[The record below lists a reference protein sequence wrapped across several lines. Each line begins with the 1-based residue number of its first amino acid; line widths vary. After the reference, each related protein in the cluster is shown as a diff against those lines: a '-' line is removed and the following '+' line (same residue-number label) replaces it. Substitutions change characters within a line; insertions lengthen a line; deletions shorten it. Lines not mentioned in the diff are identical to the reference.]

1 MDISNGSGGID
12 SNKFIDYFTKQLPL
26 DLAQMAT
33 LRDELERR
41 QGAMTAVDDANK
53 AKLEADAILASAKAE
68 SEDLVKQTN
77 SQKQIADKLIQDL
90 NQQQK
95 DLDLKQINFDNQ
107 VDFQNAEL
115 NKRTKAADKRDDVL
129 TERETI
135 VKQKELDN
143 SAKEAELAQYQIELD
158 SRIKAFQDKVKL
170 LSIEL
175 YWCDTPGILRSH
187 RCLKK

>member
-12 SNKFIDYFTKQLPL
+12 SSKFIDYFTKQLPL

-53 AKLEADAILASAKAE
+53 AKLEADGILASAKAE
-68 SEDLVKQTN
+68 AEDLVKQT
-77 SQKQIADKLIQDL
+77 SLQKQIADKLITDL
-90 NQQQK
+90 NEQQK
-95 DLDLKQINFDNQ
+95 ALDLKQINFDNQ

-115 NKRTKAADKRDDVL
+115 VKRTKAANKKDESL
-129 TERETI
+129 TEREI
-135 VKQKELDN
+135 AVKQKELDN
-143 SAKEAELAQYQIELD
+143 LAKEAELTQYQVELD

-170 LSIEL
+170 LSI
-175 YWCDTPGILRSH
+175 
-187 RCLKK
+187 

>member
-12 SNKFIDYFTKQLPL
+12 SSKFIDYFTKQLPL

-53 AKLEADAILASAKAE
+53 AKLEADGILASAKAE
-68 SEDLVKQTN
+68 AEDLVKQT
-77 SQKQIADKLIQDL
+77 SLQKQIADKLITDL
-90 NQQQK
+90 NEQQK
-95 DLDLKQINFDNQ
+95 ALDLKQISFDNQ

-115 NKRTKAADKRDDVL
+115 VKRTKAANKKDEALV
-129 TERETI
+129 EREI
-135 VKQKELDN
+135 AVKQKELDN
-143 SAKEAELAQYQIELD
+143 LAKEAELTQYQVELD

-170 LSIEL
+170 LSI
-175 YWCDTPGILRSH
+175 
-187 RCLKK
+187 

>member
-68 SEDLVKQTN
+68 SEDLIKQTN

-115 NKRTKAADKRDDVL
+115 NKRIKAADKRDAVL

-143 SAKEAELAQYQIELD
+143 SAKEAELAQYQVELD

-170 LSIEL
+170 LSV
-175 YWCDTPGILRSH
+175 
-187 RCLKK
+187 

>member
-68 SEDLVKQTN
+68 SEDLIKQTN

-115 NKRTKAADKRDDVL
+115 NKRIKAADKRDAVL

-170 LSIEL
+170 LSV
-175 YWCDTPGILRSH
+175 
-187 RCLKK
+187 

>member
-53 AKLEADAILASAKAE
+53 AKLEADAILAKAKAE
-68 SEDLVKQTN
+68 AQNLIAQTN
-77 SQKQIADKLIQDL
+77 SKKQIADKLIVDL

-95 DLDLKQINFDNQ
+95 DLDLKKINFDNQ

-143 SAKEAELAQYQIELD
+143 SAKEAELAQYQVELD

-170 LSIEL
+170 LSV
-175 YWCDTPGILRSH
+175 
-187 RCLKK
+187 

>member
-143 SAKEAELAQYQIELD
+143 SAKEAELAQYQVELD

-170 LSIEL
+170 LSI
-175 YWCDTPGILRSH
+175 
-187 RCLKK
+187 

>member
-143 SAKEAELAQYQIELD
+143 SAKEAELAQYQVELD

-170 LSIEL
+170 LSV
-175 YWCDTPGILRSH
+175 
-187 RCLKK
+187 

>member
-53 AKLEADAILASAKAE
+53 AKLEADAILAKAKTEAQN
-68 SEDLVKQTN
+68 LIAQTN
-77 SQKQIADKLIQDL
+77 SQKQIADKLIVDL

-95 DLDLKQINFDNQ
+95 DLDLKKINFDNQ

-170 LSIEL
+170 LSI
-175 YWCDTPGILRSH
+175 
-187 RCLKK
+187 

>member
-12 SNKFIDYFTKQLPL
+12 SGKFIDYFTKQLPL

-53 AKLEADAILASAKAE
+53 AKLEADGILASAKAE
-68 SEDLVKQTN
+68 AEDLVKQTN
-77 SQKQIADKLIQDL
+77 LQKQIADKLIADL
-90 NQQQK
+90 NEQQK
-95 DLDLKQINFDNQ
+95 ALDLKQISFDNQ

-115 NKRTKAADKRDDVL
+115 VKRTKAANKKDESL
-129 TERETI
+129 TEREI
-135 VKQKELDN
+135 AVKQKELDN
-143 SAKEAELAQYQIELD
+143 LAKEAELTQYQVELD

-170 LSIEL
+170 LSI
-175 YWCDTPGILRSH
+175 
-187 RCLKK
+187 

>member
-68 SEDLVKQTN
+68 SEDLIKQTN

-115 NKRTKAADKRDDVL
+115 NKRIKAADKRDAVL

-143 SAKEAELAQYQIELD
+143 SAKEAELAQYQVELD

-170 LSIEL
+170 LSI
-175 YWCDTPGILRSH
+175 
-187 RCLKK
+187 

>member
-68 SEDLVKQTN
+68 SEDLIAQTN
-77 SQKQIADKLIQDL
+77 SQKQIADKLLADL
-90 NQQQK
+90 NEQQK
-95 DLDLKQINFDNQ
+95 ALDLKQISFDNQ

-115 NKRTKAADKRDDVL
+115 VKRTKAANKKDESL
-129 TERETI
+129 TEREI
-135 VKQKELDN
+135 AVKQKELDN
-143 SAKEAELAQYQIELD
+143 SAKEAELAQYQVELD

-170 LSIEL
+170 LSI
-175 YWCDTPGILRSH
+175 
-187 RCLKK
+187 

>member
-12 SNKFIDYFTKQLPL
+12 SSKFIDYFTKQLPL

-53 AKLEADAILASAKAE
+53 AKLEADGILASAKAE
-68 SEDLVKQTN
+68 AEDLVKQT
-77 SQKQIADKLIQDL
+77 SLQKQIADKLITDL
-90 NQQQK
+90 NEQQK
-95 DLDLKQINFDNQ
+95 ALDLKQISFDNQ

-115 NKRTKAADKRDDVL
+115 VKRTKAANKKDESLV
-129 TERETI
+129 EREI
-135 VKQKELDN
+135 AVKQKELDN
-143 SAKEAELAQYQIELD
+143 LAKEAELKQYQVELD

-170 LSIEL
+170 LSI
-175 YWCDTPGILRSH
+175 
-187 RCLKK
+187 

>member
-12 SNKFIDYFTKQLPL
+12 SSKFIDYFTKQLPL

-53 AKLEADAILASAKAE
+53 AKLEADGILASAKAE
-68 SEDLVKQTN
+68 AEDLVKQT
-77 SQKQIADKLIQDL
+77 SLQKQIADKLITDL
-90 NQQQK
+90 NEQQK
-95 DLDLKQINFDNQ
+95 ALDLKQINFDNQ

-115 NKRTKAADKRDDVL
+115 VKRTKAANKKDESLV
-129 TERETI
+129 EREI
-135 VKQKELDN
+135 VVKQKELDN
-143 SAKEAELAQYQIELD
+143 LAKEAELKQYQVELD

-170 LSIEL
+170 LSI
-175 YWCDTPGILRSH
+175 
-187 RCLKK
+187 

>member
-68 SEDLVKQTN
+68 SEDLIAQTN
-77 SQKQIADKLIQDL
+77 SQKQIADKLLADL
-90 NQQQK
+90 NEQQK
-95 DLDLKQINFDNQ
+95 ALDLKQISFDNQ

-115 NKRTKAADKRDDVL
+115 NKRIKAADKRDAVL
-129 TERETI
+129 T
-135 VKQKELDN
+135 
-143 SAKEAELAQYQIELD
+143 
-158 SRIKAFQDKVKL
+158 
-170 LSIEL
+170 
-175 YWCDTPGILRSH
+175 
-187 RCLKK
+187 

>member
-53 AKLEADAILASAKAE
+53 AKLEADAILAKAKTEAQN
-68 SEDLVKQTN
+68 LIAQTN
-77 SQKQIADKLIQDL
+77 SQKQIADKLIVDL

-95 DLDLKQINFDNQ
+95 DLDLKKINFDNQ

-143 SAKEAELAQYQIELD
+143 SAKEAELAQYQVELD

-170 LSIEL
+170 LSI
-175 YWCDTPGILRSH
+175 
-187 RCLKK
+187 

>member
-68 SEDLVKQTN
+68 SEDLIAQTN
-77 SQKQIADKLIQDL
+77 SQKQIADKLLADL
-90 NQQQK
+90 NEQQK
-95 DLDLKQINFDNQ
+95 ALDLKQISFDNQ

-115 NKRTKAADKRDDVL
+115 VKRTKAANKKDESL
-129 TERETI
+129 TEREI
-135 VKQKELDN
+135 AVKQKELDN

-170 LSIEL
+170 LSI
-175 YWCDTPGILRSH
+175 
-187 RCLKK
+187 

>member
-68 SEDLVKQTN
+68 SEDLIAQTN
-77 SQKQIADKLIQDL
+77 SQKQIADKLLADL
-90 NQQQK
+90 NEQQK
-95 DLDLKQINFDNQ
+95 ALDLKQISFDNQ

-115 NKRTKAADKRDDVL
+115 VKRTKAANKKDESL
-129 TERETI
+129 TEREI
-135 VKQKELDN
+135 AVKQKELDN
-143 SAKEAELAQYQIELD
+143 SAKEAELAQYQVELD

-170 LSIEL
+170 LSV
-175 YWCDTPGILRSH
+175 
-187 RCLKK
+187 

>member
-53 AKLEADAILASAKAE
+53 AKLEADAILAKAKTEAQN
-68 SEDLVKQTN
+68 LIAQTN
-77 SQKQIADKLIQDL
+77 SQKQIADKLIVDL

-143 SAKEAELAQYQIELD
+143 SAKEAELAQYQVELD

-170 LSIEL
+170 LSV
-175 YWCDTPGILRSH
+175 
-187 RCLKK
+187 

>member
-68 SEDLVKQTN
+68 SEDLIAQTN
-77 SQKQIADKLIQDL
+77 SQKQIADKLLADL
-90 NQQQK
+90 NEQQK
-95 DLDLKQINFDNQ
+95 ALID
-107 VDFQNAEL
+107 
-115 NKRTKAADKRDDVL
+115 AAL
-129 TERETI
+129 TI
-135 VKQKELDN
+135 A
-143 SAKEAELAQYQIELD
+143 S
-158 SRIKAFQDKVKL
+158 
-170 LSIEL
+170 
-175 YWCDTPGILRSH
+175 
-187 RCLKK
+187 

>member
-68 SEDLVKQTN
+68 SEDLIKQTN

-143 SAKEAELAQYQIELD
+143 SAKEAELAQYQVELD

-170 LSIEL
+170 LSV
-175 YWCDTPGILRSH
+175 
-187 RCLKK
+187 

>member
-170 LSIEL
+170 LSV
-175 YWCDTPGILRSH
+175 
-187 RCLKK
+187 

>member
-53 AKLEADAILASAKAE
+53 AKLEADAILAKAKTEAQN
-68 SEDLVKQTN
+68 LIAQTN
-77 SQKQIADKLIQDL
+77 SQKQIADKLIVDL

-95 DLDLKQINFDNQ
+95 DLDLKKINFDNQ

-143 SAKEAELAQYQIELD
+143 SAKEAELAQYQVELD

-170 LSIEL
+170 LSV
-175 YWCDTPGILRSH
+175 
-187 RCLKK
+187 

>member
-68 SEDLVKQTN
+68 SEDLIAQTN
-77 SQKQIADKLIQDL
+77 SQKQIADKLIVDL

-95 DLDLKQINFDNQ
+95 DLDLKKINFDNQ

-143 SAKEAELAQYQIELD
+143 SAKEAELAQYQVELD

-170 LSIEL
+170 LSV
-175 YWCDTPGILRSH
+175 
-187 RCLKK
+187 

>member
-170 LSIEL
+170 LSI
-175 YWCDTPGILRSH
+175 
-187 RCLKK
+187 